1 MTDPC
6 GCGDPAAVRTPAV
19 IENRPGLSAIGY
31 RSGRHADFLAALRA
45 GLSRADRP
53 ALARLRTRESDDP
66 TIALLDAWAVTCD
79 VLSFYTERLANES
92 YLRTATERVSLQ
104 ELGTLVSYR
113 LNPGV
118 AAETVLAF
126 SLERPPAPPPL
137 DPPDPGVVPPAVPSA
152 VELPVGMRVQS
163 VPAPGELPQTFE
175 TVEPVEARPE
185 WNALPVARTAPH
197 LPVMGRRTAY
207 LAGAGLGLSPGDAI
221 LFASDDLVNDRWDV
235 RLLTEVEVDPVA
247 DRTRVA
253 WVPGLGSFHPVN
265 RPADAPST
273 FALRKRLAVFG
284 HNAPTWKAMH
294 ESFRLGYRQQF
305 DPVPTDGA
313 EWPFFTAVGTSGSHV
328 VVDVDGAH
336 PAIVTGS
343 WVVLSQDGDGFY
355 RELYEVVGR
364 AELSRAAYGVSGK
377 VTRLTLA
384 GEAHAFGSPREVTVL
399 AVSEPLQVVEA
410 PDSSDVEGLTIVV
423 DGDATAMAPGRA
435 VVLTGTTTSGVPQA
449 QALTLDAVAAV
460 PAVAASSGART
471 ALTFTTTPEP
481 AFARAGAV
489 VLGNVARA
497 TQGETVSQIL
507 GSGDARTPF
516 QAFPLTQGPLTHV
529 PADNPRGGESTLEV
543 RVDDVLWS
551 ERATTFT
558 AGPADRVYVTRDEPD
573 GSRTVVL
580 GDGVRGA
587 RASTGSNN
595 VRAVHRKGLGAGGN
609 VRADQLSQALDRP
622 LGFKGVTNPLPA
634 TGGVDPEVEAHAR
647 VSIPLPVRTLGRA
660 VSLLDHADFALAF
673 TGIGKALAAVLP
685 LPGGRAVV
693 VTVAD
698 GEGRPPPDSTLRRL
712 ERTLREQG
720 DPGVRVHVRPAGSA
734 TFRLALKIAVDPLRE
749 SEVVLAAVEAALR
762 ARYDAAARD
771 LGAPVH
777 RSEVVAVA
785 ASVVGVVGVDLDRLY
800 RAGAGSLQ
808 ERLVA
813 DPAHVAAGQ
822 PVGCELL
829 ALSPSA
835 FDWLTEQP

>member
-1 MTDPC
+1 MSDPC
-6 GCGDPAAVRTPAV
+6 GCGDPAPVRTPAV

-31 RSGRHADFLAALRA
+31 RSGRHADFLASLRA

-66 TIALLDAWAVTCD
+66 SIALLDAWAVTCD
-79 VLSFYTERLANES
+79 VLSFYSERLANES
-92 YLRTATERVSLQ
+92 YLRTAIERVSLQ

-163 VPAPGELPQTFE
+163 VPGPGELPQTFE

-197 LPVMGRRTAY
+197 LPVMGRRSAY
-207 LAGAGLGLSPGDAI
+207 LAGAGLNLAAGNAI
-221 LFASDDLVNDRWDV
+221 LFASSDLADDRWDV

-247 DRTRVA
+247 NRTRVA
-253 WVPGLGSFHPVN
+253 WVPGLGSFDPRN
-265 RPADAPST
+265 RPADAPSS
-273 FALRKRLAVFG
+273 FVLRKRLAVFG

-294 ESFRLGYRQQF
+294 ESFRTGYRQQF
-305 DPVPTDGA
+305 DPVPTEGA
-313 EWPFFTAVGTSGSHV
+313 DWPFFTAVATSAAHV

-336 PAIVTGS
+336 PDIVTGS
-343 WVVLSQDGDGFY
+343 WIVLSQDGDGFY

-410 PDSSDVEGLTIVV
+410 PDDTEVDGLTVVV
-423 DGDATAMAPGRA
+423 DGDASAMTPGRA
-435 VVLTGTTTSGVPQA
+435 VVVTGTIPGGTPQA
-449 QALTLDAVAAV
+449 QVLTVDAA
-460 PAVAASSGART
+460 AASTSGRT
-471 ALTFTTTPEP
+471 SLTFTRAPEP
-481 AFARAGAV
+481 AVARAGAV

-516 QAFPLTQGPLTHV
+516 QAFGLNQGPLTHV

-543 RVDDVLWS
+543 RVDDVRWT
-551 ERATTFT
+551 ERATAFT
-558 AGPADRVYVTRDEPD
+558 AGPADRVFVTRDEPD

-595 VRAVHRKGLGAGGN
+595 VRVVYRKGLGSAGN
-609 VRADQLSQALDRP
+609 LRAGQLNQALDRP

-634 TGGVDPEVEAHAR
+634 TGGVDPEPEAHAR
-647 VSIPLPVRTLGRA
+647 SSIPLPVRTLGRA
-660 VSLLDHADFALAF
+660 VSLLDYADFALAF
-673 TGIGKALAAVLP
+673 TGIGKALATVLA
-685 LPGGRAVV
+685 LPAGRAVV

-698 GEGRPPPDSTLRRL
+698 GSGQPPPDGTLRRL

-720 DPGVRVHVRPAGSA
+720 DPSVRVHVRTARSA
-734 TFRLALKIAVDPLRE
+734 AFRLALKVAVDPLRE
-749 SEVVLAAVEAALR
+749 PAVVLAAVESALR
-762 ARYDAAARD
+762 VRYGAAARE

-785 ASVVGVVGVDLDRLY
+785 ASVVGVVGVDLDRLH
-800 RAGAGSLQ
+800 RTGGGSLQ
-808 ERLVA
+808 QRLVA
-813 DPAHVAAGQ
+813 HPARVAAGR
-822 PVGCELL
+822 PVGAELL
-829 ALSPSA
+829 ALSDSPL
-835 FDWLTEQP
+835 DWLTEQP